1 MQHTRTVLAAL
12 VALTVT
18 PLAAC
23 TSGDDSPTSAT
34 TTTAATPTPTTSTP
48 TTTPYAADFQRL
60 ESRFAAR
67 LGVYAVDTGTGRE
80 IAHNADARFPY
91 ASTFKA
97 LAAGAVLRK
106 NKLAGMNKVVKY
118 STSDLEPNSPV
129 AEKHVATGMTLLA
142 LSDAAVRY
150 SDNTAANLLFAELGG
165 PKGLEAILRE
175 LGDNVTSM
183 VRDEPEMSDWDP
195 KNPRDTSTPRAFAK
209 NLRAMV
215 LGDALAKPE
224 RDQLITWLKT
234 NTTGAE
240 LIRAGVPKSWVVGDK
255 TGTAG
260 TYGGRNDIAVIW
272 PPGRSPIVV
281 AVFSN
286 RRAPE
291 AEPDNRLVAEAAKV
305 VASTLN

>member
-1 MQHTRTVLAAL
+1 
-12 VALTVT
+12 
-18 PLAAC
+18 LAAC
-23 TSGDDSPTSAT
+23 TNDDSPAGAAT
-34 TTTAATPTPTTSTP
+34 NTTASPSPTPTSTP
-48 TTTPYAADFQRL
+48 TLTPTSTPTSTPYAADFQRL
-60 ESRFAAR
+60 EQRFAAR

-80 IAHNADARFPY
+80 ISYNPDARFAY

-106 NKLAGMNKVVKY
+106 NKLTGMSKVVKY
-118 STSDLEPNSPV
+118 SKADLEPNSPV
-129 AEKHVATGMTLLA
+129 AEKHVTTGMTLLA

-165 PKGLEAILRE
+165 PKGLEAVLRE
-175 LGDNVTSM
+175 LGDDVTRM

-195 KNPRDTSTPRAFAK
+195 KNPRDTSTPRAFAN

-215 LGDALAKPE
+215 LGNALAKPE
-224 RDQLITWLKT
+224 RDQLTTWLKT
-234 NTTGAE
+234 NTTGTE
-240 LIRAGVPKSWVVGDK
+240 LIRAGVPKNWVVGDK

-272 PPGRSPIVV
+272 PPGRAPIVV

-305 VASTLN
+305 VASTIG